1 MPVSNRKGNIGISCK
16 RRVVVEANRLLR
28 HGRHVVRVRRRTGS
42 DGKKD
47 VGTAARIEDG

>member
-1 MPVSNRKGNIGISCK
+1 MPVSNLKGKIGASCK

-28 HGRHVVRVRRRTGS
+28 YGRHAVHIGRRTGS
-42 DGKKD
+42 DGKKN